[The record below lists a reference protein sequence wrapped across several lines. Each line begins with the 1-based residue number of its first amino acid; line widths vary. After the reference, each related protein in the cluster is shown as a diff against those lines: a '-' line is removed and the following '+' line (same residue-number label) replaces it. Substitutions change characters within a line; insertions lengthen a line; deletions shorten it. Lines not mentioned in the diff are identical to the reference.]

1 MAPGGARLGDGGATL
16 SGRSHPVAAARR
28 HPSPERGGRSRQ
40 DSSPLRKSGWG
51 GWRSAGGR
59 PGTVCGPPCFRRR
72 EPDVFS
78 AERPR
83 SAVTAAAERFGA
95 GIRGRCGVCHCRPR
109 SHYPLDPFETK
120 PGRAGASRAPGLLR
134 FKPEDSPF
142 PCRRGEQPVL
152 LHGPVPP
159 RVYEEAPGV
168 PQRSHPPHAV
178 GPGARRPPPR
188 RDEGHCTG
196 GPPSDRQ
203 NGSRKPY
210 AADYARE
217 YSDNQTI

>member
-1 MAPGGARLGDGGATL
+1 MC
-16 SGRSHPVAAARR
+16 RR
-28 HPSPERGGRSRQ
+28 IS
-40 DSSPLRKSGWG
+40 KGWG

-159 RVYEEAPGV
+159 RAARRRYAAS
-168 PQRSHPPHAV
+168 RNDHTPPHAMALAPDALPRDGTASIIPPPAYPDGRLV
-178 GPGARRPPPR
+178 LESAKSLKRPEIVSTIRLQFPGLSAQRHGVSVSSLSRSDGEVARR
-188 RDEGHCTG
+188 D
-196 GPPSDRQ
+196 
-203 NGSRKPY
+203 
-210 AADYARE
+210 
-217 YSDNQTI
+217 